1 MCSRLIALVACCAIV
16 TAGPAR
22 ADEAVN
28 PSSFWFPW
36 QGVVIG
42 TAVGGAGGYLLAKN
56 SCNSGGTVLSCDGL
70 AVVGAISL
78 ALVGA
83 LVGGLVQ
90 GLLFWPQQPS
100 APARPLGMVSVSLLP
115 AVSVDGTTPTSLSL
129 TVRY

>member
-1 MCSRLIALVACCAIV
+1 MFSRLIALVACCAVI
-16 TAGPAR
+16 AGPAR
-22 ADEAVN
+22 ADEAPAAVDT
-28 PSSFWFPW
+28 SSSWFPW

-42 TAVGGAGGYLLAKN
+42 TAVGGVGGYLLAKN

-115 AVSVDGTTPTSLSL
+115 SVSVEGTASLSL
-129 TVRY
+129 PVHY